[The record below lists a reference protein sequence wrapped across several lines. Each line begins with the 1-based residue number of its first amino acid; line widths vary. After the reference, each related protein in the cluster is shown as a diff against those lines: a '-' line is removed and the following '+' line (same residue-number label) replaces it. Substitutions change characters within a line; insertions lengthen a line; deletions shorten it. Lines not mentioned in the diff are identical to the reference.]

1 MHRPTGKGNQNQQ
14 KTLFAV
20 LFVWHQENVFW
31 TMRDIDAIP
40 IGIEQGIDEQVQE
53 MAVPDQL
60 RRRRIVAGISL
71 ISTPFIPPPLP
82 LYKIPPDGAV
92 RCPPG

>member
-1 MHRPTGKGNQNQQ
+1 
-14 KTLFAV
+14 
-20 LFVWHQENVFW
+20 
-31 TMRDIDAIP
+31 MRDIDAIP

-71 ISTPFIPPPLP
+71 ISTPFIPPPPSALQDP
-82 LYKIPPDGAV
+82 T
-92 RCPPG
+92 